1 MKTLSLSLPHAAIA
15 VTIAF
20 IAAGLSACSYPS
32 STRMGMVTD
41 EETGLMFGSAIEKNL
56 ITDASFYRNRKIK
69 VRTRNTSGDEVFNL
83 GRFSDDL
90 NTAYATK
97 GYEPTSAEDFGL
109 LMDVNVMYSGQVQTN
124 RASSYRLIGALLGAT
139 YGGETDRGLLTGT
152 VTGAAL
158 GNIAGHFDTQD
169 TYMVVAQV
177 TFGVLKPY
185 KETRKR
191 ITFSRSAKLKTIDD
205 PNEDEK
211 IINRGFKKTVS
222 TQIAVYAGGRNLAQ
236 SEIAEEV
243 RKRAVRIVAD
253 FI

>member
-1 MKTLSLSLPHAAIA
+1 MKNLSSNLSLTAGAI
-15 VTIAF
+15 VLGL
-20 IAAGLSACSYPS
+20 IAAGMSACTYPS

-56 ITDASFYRNRKIK
+56 ITDASFYSNRKIK

-83 GRFSDDL
+83 ERFTGDL
-90 NTAYATK
+90 NTAYTAK
-97 GYEPTSAEDFGL
+97 GYEPTGQDDFGL
-109 LMDVNVMYSGQVQTN
+109 MMDINVMYSGQVQTN
-124 RASSYRLIGALLGAT
+124 RASSYRLIGALMGAT

-158 GNIAGHFDTQD
+158 GNVAGHFDTQD
-169 TYMVVAQV
+169 TYMIVAQV

-191 ITFSRSAKLKTIDD
+191 ITFSRSNKLKTIDN

-222 TQIAVYAGGRNLAQ
+222 TQIAIYAGGRNLGQ